1 MSPDIAVSVPARPE
15 FVHVLRSVVASVAA
29 RLDFP
34 YDAIEELRIAVDEAC
49 SQLLATGGGRAST
62 LRLRITPSTDGVELV
77 ASSDAVR
84 VPWPPANAERTLA
97 WQVIEALADRAA
109 FEQHDG
115 GPALRIAKSARPP
128 RGAA

>member
-34 YDAIEELRIAVDEAC
+34 YDAIQELRIAVDEAC
-49 SQLLATGGGRAST
+49 SQLLSTGGADAST
-62 LRLRITPSTDGVELV
+62 LRIRITPSTDGVELV

-109 FEQHDG
+109 FEHQDG

>member
-49 SQLLATGGGRAST
+49 SQLLATGGGHAST

-109 FEQHDG
+109 FEQQDG